1 MNKLTE
7 EQMKALEICNT
18 WWNLEEVSDDDI
30 DFIAYCNLSGLS
42 KELKALII
50 KCFNQF
56 MDQCGESWDDAG
68 DPWYPIGPFHV
79 GYVLGGQIYITDY
92 TGDAGNY
99 WNDEDDDRY
108 TICRP
113 W

>member
-1 MNKLTE
+1 MFTKEEIRCLEFVNKWVCGDS
-7 EQMKALEICNT
+7 I
-18 WWNLEEVSDDDI
+18 SDEDI
-30 DFIAYCNLSGLS
+30 ATVAYADLSGFVQPFVD
-42 KELKALII
+42 LII
-50 KCFNQF
+50 KSFFEF
-56 MDQCGESWDDAG
+56 MEQYGEPWDDAG

-79 GYVLGGQIYITDY
+79 GYELENHVYITSY

-99 WNDEDDDRY
+99 WNDDDDRY